1 MCVAIPGRVVSL
13 GVVTGISHPGRVVIL
28 GVERDVDMVMV
39 PEVEIGDY
47 VVVHSG
53 YAIENIPGER
63 ARQTIELLGA
73 EAGQLTQDVGGPG

>member
-13 GVVTGISHPGRVVIL
+13 GLATGFSYSGRVAIS
-28 GVERDVDMVMV
+28 GVEREVDMVMV

-53 YAIENIPGER
+53 YAIEIIPGER

-73 EAGQLTQDVGGPG
+73 GEVGPQVGGRG

>member
-39 PEVEIGDY
+39 PEVEIGDF
-47 VVVHSG
+47 VVLHSG
-53 YAIENIPGER
+53 YAIEIVPGER

-73 EAGQLTQDVGGPG
+73 KAVDLVRDVGGRS